1 MYISS
6 ASDTW
11 EGRLCFLTCRKK
23 KIKLRVLVHKPL
35 PESAIPIPISFV
47 YVSGIK
53 FAQAKALVNFP
64 VLLFARN
71 KDRCD
76 FLFLCGWTFTVH
88 LGSCTL
94 YFSY

>member
-11 EGRLCFLTCRKK
+11 EVKLCFLTGRKK
-23 KIKLRVLVHKPL
+23 QIKLRVLVHKPL

-53 FAQAKALVNFP
+53 FAQPKVLVNFP
-64 VLLFARN
+64 VLPFARN
-71 KDRCD
+71 KDMCD
-76 FLFLCGWTFTVH
+76 FLFLCGWTLTVH
-88 LGSCTL
+88 VGSCPL
-94 YFSY
+94 YFSC